1 MPISVIAMRK
11 VEPKFYASFV
21 QDELFLNGAVV
32 LPHKEVKE
40 SVLQPT
46 IIL

>member
-1 MPISVIAMRK
+1 M
-11 VEPKFYASFV
+11 
-21 QDELFLNGAVV
+21 QDEVLLNGAVV

-40 SVLQPT
+40 SLYAPQ